1 MNVILLTAD
10 TLRADHL
17 GCYGYWRATSP
28 ALDHLAEAGVRFDT
42 FIGQCAHTLP
52 SFTSMMTGQTPF
64 ETGVVATLH
73 CVPDTPSGRL
83 SDQVPV
89 LAEWLAAGGVHTY
102 AVDNLITF
110 ACHPSWFIRGFG
122 EYLNPNPESF
132 VTQVTAEGV
141 NRVVLPL
148 LDRIR
153 EPFFLWVHYWDPHLP
168 YNQPDQFLAPFA
180 AEDGDEHVYTGPD
193 GRQYIPRWG
202 AVDDL
207 ETMTWAGGTLA
218 HRSGDRV
225 VGARNMINA
234 YDGEILFLDTC
245 LSRVF
250 DKLVER
256 NLYDDTFL
264 FFTADHGETMVDHLT
279 HFTHVEPLDAC
290 TRVPLIVKPA
300 KDVRACP
307 RVVSALATHTDLAPT
322 ILDLLDLEQPE
333 NLEGRSLRGLLIGD
347 TSGHRDHVVS
357 TGMQI
362 LDEGV
367 WKSIEVSVR
376 TAEWRLVSK
385 ARLSDYPTEG
395 LKLSRLW
402 EIIARLYESEP
413 ELALFHTAVDPD
425 ERHNVATA
433 HPEVV
438 DHLRE
443 FMRPATDSPFFYHP
457 A

>member
-1 MNVILLTAD
+1 MNVLLVTAD

-17 GCYGYWRATSP
+17 DCYGYWRSTAP
-28 ALDHLAEAGVRFDT
+28 NLKQLAEEGVRFET

-52 SFTSMMTGQTPF
+52 SFTSMMTGRTPF

-83 SDQVPV
+83 SDRTPV

-102 AVDNLITF
+102 AVDNLVTF

-141 NRVVLPL
+141 NGVLLPL
-148 LDRIR
+148 LDRLR

-168 YNQPDQFLAPFA
+168 YNQPDNYLAPFPA
-180 AEDGDEHVYTGPD
+180 DDGDAHVYTSSD
-193 GRQYIPRWG
+193 GRRYIPRWG
-202 AVDDL
+202 AVDTL
-207 ETMTWAGGTLA
+207 NTPGWAGGA
-218 HRSGDRV
+218 IEHRSGDRV
-225 VGARNMINA
+225 AGARNMINA

-245 LSRVF
+245 LGRVF

-256 NLYDDTFL
+256 GLYDDTCI

-290 TRVPLIVKPA
+290 TRIPLIVKPA
-300 KDVRACP
+300 EDLGVRP
-307 RVVSALATHTDLAPT
+307 RVVPEPATHTDLVPT
-322 ILDLLDLEQPE
+322 ILDLFGVTPPTELS
-333 NLEGRSLRGLLIGD
+333 GFSLRELLTGG
-347 TSGHRDHVVS
+347 TAGRRDHVVS

-362 LDEGV
+362 LDSGL

-376 TAEWRLVSK
+376 TREWRLVRK
-385 ARLSDYPTEG
+385 APLKDYPTDG

-413 ELALFHTAVDPD
+413 ELALYHTSADPD
-425 ERHNVATA
+425 EYDNLAALR
-433 HPEVV
+433 PDVV
-438 DHLRE
+438 EGLQP
-443 FMRPATDSPFFYHP
+443 FLQPALESPYFYRSK
-457 A
+457 